1 LEISKGINF
10 IGKKYIG
17 TILFALNSSFKA
29 NKIFEKKSCMQIVCK
44 GIKKELTKMIV
55 SS

>member
-1 LEISKGINF
+1 MNKNRSFFSVGN
-10 IGKKYIG
+10 G
-17 TILFALNSSFKA
+17 SFKA
-29 NKIFEKKSCMQIVCK
+29 FKNIEKKSCMQIVCK